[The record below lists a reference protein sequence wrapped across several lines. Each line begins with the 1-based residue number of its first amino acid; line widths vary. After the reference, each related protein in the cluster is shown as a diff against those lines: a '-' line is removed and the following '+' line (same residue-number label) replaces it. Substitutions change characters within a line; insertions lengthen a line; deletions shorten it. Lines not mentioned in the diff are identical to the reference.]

1 MKTVRPTPKTI
12 GSSRGN
18 KSTRGRDSAHLPPN
32 SAHDLGPIAV
42 GSPGPP
48 KFQSAGFCRHWESSR
63 MSTPS
68 SSPVS
73 ARATAI
79 ITGGSRG
86 LGFEVARGLGAQG
99 YHLAL
104 IAKDPQG
111 LNQAREKLIAEFPQ
125 STVTTFAID
134 FEVSTPDALDRA
146 RQQLSEV
153 KNSVA
158 TPTAL
163 VIAHAVMSEKMSK
176 TLRTTDAEWRRVMAI
191 NLDSTFM
198 VVNELVPPMADARN
212 GRVVI
217 FSACLGRMSG
227 PGNAGG
233 LAPYRISKAGVN
245 ALVRNLAHETGMG
258 ARGLLVDAIC
268 PNHSRTDMGGPDAL
282 RSAEE
287 GAETALWLLNRTF
300 DPQSAN
306 EIEKTTGVLWEDH
319 QIVPW

>member
-1 MKTVRPTPKTI
+1 
-12 GSSRGN
+12 
-18 KSTRGRDSAHLPPN
+18 
-32 SAHDLGPIAV
+32 
-42 GSPGPP
+42 
-48 KFQSAGFCRHWESSR
+48 
-63 MSTPS
+63 
-68 SSPVS
+68 
-73 ARATAI
+73 
-79 ITGGSRG
+79 
-86 LGFEVARGLGAQG
+86 
-99 YHLAL
+99 L
-104 IAKDPQG
+104 IAKDPQR
-111 LNQAREKLIAEFPQ
+111 LAHAREKLLAEFPQ
-125 STVTTFAID
+125 STVATFAID
-134 FEVSTPDALDRA
+134 FDVTTPAALVRA
-146 RQQLSEV
+146 RQQLAEV
-153 KNSVA
+153 RSSVT

-176 TLRTTDAEWRRVMAI
+176 TLRTTDEEWRRVLAI

-198 VVNELVPPMADARN
+198 VVNALVPAMAEARD

-268 PNHSRTDMGGPDAL
+268 PNHSRTDMGGPEAL

-287 GAETALWLLNRTF
+287 GAETALWLLHRAF
-300 DPQSAN
+300 DAKSEN
-306 EIEKTTGVLWEDH
+306 EIERTTGVLWEDH